1 LCCNGKI
8 NLRIAYL
15 SHFYACSI
23 DIIDAMGLT
32 IEEVEHIAD
41 LARLELTEEEKTRFR
56 EQLSNIL
63 AYAARLQAI
72 DTSQIS
78 PTASVLL
85 ERSLLREDAA
95 EEGMSI
101 EQVLKNAPSIGDHQ
115 FRVPPVME

>member
-1 LCCNGKI
+1 
-8 NLRIAYL
+8 
-15 SHFYACSI
+15 
-23 DIIDAMGLT
+23 
-32 IEEVEHIAD
+32 
-41 LARLELTEEEKTRFR
+41 
-56 EQLSNIL
+56 L